1 MTEIVH
7 QVARVA
13 FDRIT
18 WVGGLIVSQAEQWQR
33 PAPGTLRRGW
43 IWVRSPRVVVGV
55 LLAIVVLTIAASI
68 RHKWRRRSERGKTR
82 S

>member
-1 MTEIVH
+1 LTESVH
-7 QVARVA
+7 EFARAA

-18 WVGGLIVSQAEQWQR
+18 EVGGLALAQAEQWQR

-55 LLAIVVLTIAASI
+55 LLAIVLLTIAASI